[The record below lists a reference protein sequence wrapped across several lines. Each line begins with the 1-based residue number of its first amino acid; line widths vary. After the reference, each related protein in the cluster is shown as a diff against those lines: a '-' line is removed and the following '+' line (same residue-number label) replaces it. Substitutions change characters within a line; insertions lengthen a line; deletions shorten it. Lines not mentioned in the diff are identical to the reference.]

1 MGFHASDGMQEVLV
15 AADQLVVS
23 KVWGLPIGTRNCQP
37 QLLMLLAELNHQMEC
52 FRICLGELS
61 RCWSGSSAICS
72 HSAICATCCFCVW
85 QFLMI
90 QPQME
95 SFWNLVCFDLYSLYH
110 LQALKLYYQKL
121 LRLPALVPMR
131 FVDLHGSLSGPVA
144 AAPK

>member
-1 MGFHASDGMQEVLV
+1 
-15 AADQLVVS
+15 
-23 KVWGLPIGTRNCQP
+23 
-37 QLLMLLAELNHQMEC
+37 
-52 FRICLGELS
+52 
-61 RCWSGSSAICS
+61 
-72 HSAICATCCFCVW
+72 
-85 QFLMI
+85 MI

-95 SFWNLVCFDLYSLYH
+95 SWSLVCFDLVSACLYH